1 MVKKSLLLYICANFR
16 VLSFLGHF
24 AYVFFLK
31 NPYPISEVIS
41 FGLCTQVV
49 PSWLRYTKEKKK
61 NGFLLTSNVKRPH
74 NDESKS

>member
-24 AYVFFLK
+24 AYVFFFK
-31 NPYPISEVIS
+31 NPYPIPEVIS

-61 NGFLLTSNVKRPH
+61 TVFFLPQM
-74 NDESKS
+74 